1 MKSGLL
7 YTGRMRNEEKRGRS
21 PDGVLLTYFCL
32 VVPAVLLNIM
42 MGLNIGKKWQWIL
55 VNDWIQGMFS
65 FNNVNVIV
73 VSNSC
78 LQCALISQVSWIKII
93 CTSFQSFLLNGLIWG
108 IKIWLRASPASS
120 QHLFWFNACYCSYQ
134 RFWYMNEA
142 EASIDHQP
150 RLHAAVNKGAH
161 QMEPPSSVEAIGVSP
176 FPSRFINRTTKH
188 NPSDGLLLRSRAS
201 S

>member
-7 YTGRMRNEEKRGRS
+7 YTGRMRNEEKRGIS

-65 FNNVNVIV
+65 FNNVNVSV

-108 IKIWLRASPASS
+108 IKIWLRASPASC
-120 QHLFWFNACYCSYQ
+120 QHLFWFWFNACYCSYQ
-134 RFWYMNEA
+134 RFWYMNED
-142 EASIDHQP
+142 EARRP
-150 RLHAAVNKGAH
+150 LHW
-161 QMEPPSSVEAIGVSP
+161 PSASSACSGKQRS
-176 FPSRFINRTTKH
+176 
-188 NPSDGLLLRSRAS
+188 PSDGAAIFRRSHWS
-201 S
+201 QPFPE